1 MRFNPY
7 GNFRS
12 MFGGN
17 RGLRNQPIS
26 TNITTVNGQTIIE
39 ESDGRGG
46 FTRRIIRNRNP
57 NQD

>member
-1 MRFNPY
+1 
-7 GNFRS
+7 